1 MSTQHFEDKQVVA
14 ICNTSWE
21 TGQELQLQNKQK
33 AGNPFSLKRSVSQS
47 LGKAIIIR
55 IKPENDVTTRKYLML
70 INLIF
75 LCISFKRTHFH
86 FNTILT
92 LYTKN
97 ATYLNSMK
105 HSAKQISCFCFG
117 NASVTKIK
125 LSVTN

>member
-1 MSTQHFEDKQVVA
+1 MSTQYFEDKQVVA

-33 AGNPFSLKRSVSQS
+33 AGNPFSLKWSVSQS
-47 LGKAIIIR
+47 LGKVIIIR

-86 FNTILT
+86 LNTILT

-97 ATYLNSMK
+97 ATHL
-105 HSAKQISCFCFG
+105 KQYETFCKTDLLLLFWKCF
-117 NASVTKIK
+117 SD
-125 LSVTN
+125 